1 MPLGAARFGLLGGV
15 ADLGKLEL
23 IETKT
28 GSGVSSIDF
37 TTLYESTYNV
47 HLLTINDYQVATDGQ
62 DMVIRLSDDSG
73 STYESS
79 NYDWANQIGQ
89 SNGTF
94 GEYKTTTGVGLEINR
109 FNGNTTNEKA
119 NAYVYLYNL
128 GDSSKYSFSTSQ
140 ATATLEYTAR
150 YGMQFGSGVYHIAS
164 TINALRLQ
172 ASTGNISVTSASL
185 YGIAES

>member
-1 MPLGAARFGLLGGV
+1 
-15 ADLGKLEL
+15 
-23 IETKT
+23 
-28 GSGVSSIDF
+28 
-37 TTLYESTYNV
+37 
-47 HLLTINDYQVATDGQ
+47 
-62 DMVIRLSDDSG
+62 
-73 STYESS
+73 
-79 NYDWANQIGQ
+79 
-89 SNGTF
+89 
-94 GEYKTTTGVGLEINR
+94 
-109 FNGNTTNEKA
+109 
-119 NAYVYLYNL
+119 VYLYNL